1 MSGTSSRNGGG
12 RIRVTDDSVVTIGTS
27 VNVRDEHI
35 NALNATKAKESA
47 DETRK
52 GHRRRLK
59 KLIHW
64 WMEEYPAY
72 FEVGTRVLS
81 EEERNDPM
89 KFYHTCD
96 RDIIYEGLR
105 VDMVLAFMAA
115 NKKKNQDGDKIYSFT
130 HMRRMHDAIL
140 FGARMVKKVL
150 SSTYYSEMDSFLSSF
165 KKEAAD
171 ARSKGH
177 VDEKSADPICFTL
190 FRLILGWAI
199 ERGNLYVWAWSIV
212 HTTAESYGKIYFN

>member
-1 MSGTSSRNGGG
+1 M
-12 RIRVTDDSVVTIGTS
+12 TDDSVVTIGTS

-35 NALNATKAKESA
+35 NALNATKTKESA

-52 GHRRRLK
+52 GHRCRLK
-59 KLIHW
+59 KLIRW

-72 FEVGTRVLS
+72 FKVGTHVLS

-105 VDMVLAFMAA
+105 VNMVLAFMAA

-130 HMRRMHDAIL
+130 HMCKMHGAIL
-140 FGARMVKKVL
+140 FGA
-150 SSTYYSEMDSFLSSF
+150 
-165 KKEAAD
+165 
-171 ARSKGH
+171 
-177 VDEKSADPICFTL
+177 
-190 FRLILGWAI
+190 
-199 ERGNLYVWAWSIV
+199 
-212 HTTAESYGKIYFN
+212 